1 MQDPPCLSQAV
12 PGSTRDEKD
21 ADWMRLLIMREA
33 RTNGAAAAC
42 KKYGVSYW
50 KARYLEMKSFGAH
63 PIKHGGRRYST
74 LTPAAQLLLEWS
86 AFIIWSEAPRN
97 GDYQVMQMLKEH
109 LGWDWMEGGPDG
121 SARTVQ
127 GCKSYPGQRVVLQ
140 QDLGTDSETAF
151 SGTLITSLRHPNG
164 AALVSLREGTN
175 SALDWQDSITVM
187 AAYEA
192 GMFVRGDKLILDNAR
207 VHTARDVVEPLKV
220 LLAGVGVELV
230 FLPAYSPEFN
240 PCELAFG
247 MLNTSFLLTNITIRY
262 DTIRYNMIRYDT
274 IRYDTIRYDTI
285 GYDTIR
291 YDTIRYDTIRY
302 DTIRYDRIQDDTI
315 RYDTIRYDTIR
326 YDTIRYDTLQYA
338 TI

>member
-42 KKYGVSYW
+42 KKYGVPYW

-63 PIKHGGRRYST
+63 PNKHGGRRYST

-121 SARTVQ
+121 SARTRVHRIRKNVLKFTNKKASVINPKKYTIGNILKMYQYLDWVPTIPVVHLLFMDEVHLRDSDLYGVQ
-127 GCKSYPGQRVVLQ
+127 GCKSYPGQRVWNASQ
-140 QDLGTDSETAF
+140 AF
-151 SGTLITSLRHPNG
+151 VIQM
-164 AALVSLREGTN
+164 
-175 SALDWQDSITVM
+175 DTVM

-247 MLNTSFLLTNITIRY
+247 MVKSFMRKHRGGGSFFTEIVHAFAVAITRPKIY
-262 DTIRYNMIRYDT
+262 KAY
-274 IRYDTIRYDTI
+274 
-285 GYDTIR
+285 
-291 YDTIRYDTIRY
+291 
-302 DTIRYDRIQDDTI
+302 
-315 RYDTIRYDTIR
+315 
-326 YDTIRYDTLQYA
+326 LHCSL
-338 TI
+338 

>member
-42 KKYGVSYW
+42 KKYGVPYW

-63 PIKHGGRRYST
+63 PNKHGGRRYST

-97 GDYQVMQMLKEH
+97 GDYQVMQMLKER
-109 LGWDWMEGGPDG
+109 LGWDWMEGGPDDLYG
-121 SARTVQ
+121 VQ

-175 SALDWQDSITVM
+175 SALDWQDTVM

-247 MLNTSFLLTNITIRY
+247 MVKSFMRKHRGYSKY
-262 DTIRYNMIRYDT
+262 DQTWKDKRL
-274 IRYDTIRYDTI
+274 I
-285 GYDTIR
+285 GFMGFASI
-291 YDTIRYDTIRY
+291 
-302 DTIRYDRIQDDTI
+302 
-315 RYDTIRYDTIR
+315 
-326 YDTIRYDTLQYA
+326 A
-338 TI
+338 